1 MKNKIKYILFL
12 IVFISS
18 QAYTQTGIK
27 LDYAFY
33 DITGNNIAL
42 SYSKVFKKKH
52 YWSIGLKFHIDDP
65 LNERPETFTRQLQAQ
80 NFIENLGLSAEYRRL
95 IKLSKSVTFYPFYH
109 FQFTRKSP
117 VQPIHALDLGSGM
130 IIDTVLVFKPI
141 NYWDNAIGVGFEFKL
156 SRKLSFNLNAGVGVT
171 FPFLYD
177 NSFFGSGKIDF
188 VFIKMFSGGVSYQ
201 LTEYKKP
208 PRKKVPK

>member
-1 MKNKIKYILFL
+1 MKKTILPLFL
-12 IVFISS
+12 LSFIFN
-18 QAYTQTGIK
+18 QGYTQTSIK

-33 DITGNNIAL
+33 DITGNNISL
-42 SYSKVFKKKH
+42 SYSQIFKRKH
-52 YWSIGLKFHIDDP
+52 YLSIGLKFHINDP
-65 LNERPETFTRQLQAQ
+65 LNDRSVTFSRQLHAQ
-80 NFIENLGLSAEYRRL
+80 NFFENLGLSAEYRRL

-109 FQFTRKSP
+109 FQFTHKSP
-117 VQPIHALDLGSGM
+117 ILPVHALDLGTGM

-141 NYWDNAIGVGFEFKL
+141 NYWDNAFGLGFEFKL
-156 SRKLSFNLNAGVGVT
+156 SRKIKFNLNAGVGVT

-177 NSFFGSGKIDF
+177 NSFFGSGKITYE
-188 VFIKMFSGGVSYQ
+188 FIKMFSGGVSYQ